1 MAREKRIAHKSPN
14 SLSDANRDIT
24 SAQAK
29 LIRNQNTLGHRQ
41 ALVNSSVPEETP
53 ISVGFAAQIV
63 DEAQKPKRQADLE
76 KARSILDRRQ
86 KGQPVS
92 WVELEWTKTL
102 CAREAKVEGAEMKD
116 VTATDM
122 KKQQWQQDQ
131 EREMKEISAANKHP
145 TWTTRMLL
153 RARLGEGDKLD
164 SGPDNDLSNTSR
176 VSSSATLEPARVSQK
191 KSPAHEPEDDN
202 GGSEK
207 KGEDNAVSQAQP
219 QDPLPS
225 PLGDANNNM
234 TAERNANEDS
244 DVDIWDDDVW
254 ALMIKAN

>member
-1 MAREKRIAHKSPN
+1 
-14 SLSDANRDIT
+14 LTTDIT
-24 SAQAK
+24 RPQ
-29 LIRNQNTLGHRQ
+29 
-41 ALVNSSVPEETP
+41 
-53 ISVGFAAQIV
+53 AAQIV

-131 EREMKEISAANKHP
+131 ERKIQEISAANKHP
-145 TWTTRMLL
+145 PWTTRMLP
-153 RARLGEGDKLD
+153 RARLGEGDKSD
-164 SGPDNDLSNTSR
+164 SGSDNNLSNTSR
-176 VSSSATLEPARVSQK
+176 VSSSATLEPTRISQK
-191 KSPAHEPEDDN
+191 GSAREPEDDN

-207 KGEDNAVSQAQP
+207 EDENTTVSQAQVSLVICEEYTHTNNEQP

-234 TAERNANEDS
+234 TAEQNANEDS

-254 ALMIKAN
+254 ALTIKAY

>member
-1 MAREKRIAHKSPN
+1 
-14 SLSDANRDIT
+14 LTTDIT
-24 SAQAK
+24 RPQ
-29 LIRNQNTLGHRQ
+29 
-41 ALVNSSVPEETP
+41 
-53 ISVGFAAQIV
+53 AAQIV
-63 DEAQKPKRQADLE
+63 DEAQKSKCQADLE

-102 CAREAKVEGAEMKD
+102 CAREAKLEGAEMTD

-131 EREMKEISAANKHP
+131 ERKIQEISAANKHP

-153 RARLGEGDKLD
+153 RARLGEGDKSD
-164 SGPDNDLSNTSR
+164 SVSDSDLSNASG
-176 VSSSATLEPARVSQK
+176 VSGGATPEPARVSQK
-191 KSPAHEPEDDN
+191 KSSAREPEDDN

-207 KGEDNAVSQAQP
+207 KDEDNAVSQAQVSLVIYVEDTHTNNKQP
-219 QDPLPS
+219 QDPLPPPMS
-225 PLGDANNNM
+225 DANNNM
-234 TAERNANEDS
+234 TAKRNADEDS

-254 ALMIKAN
+254 ALMIKAD

>member
-1 MAREKRIAHKSPN
+1 
-14 SLSDANRDIT
+14 LTTDIT
-24 SAQAK
+24 RPQAA
-29 LIRNQNTLGHRQ
+29 H
-41 ALVNSSVPEETP
+41 
-53 ISVGFAAQIV
+53 IV

-76 KARSILDRRQ
+76 KARGILDRRQ
-86 KGQPVS
+86 KGQAVS

-131 EREMKEISAANKHP
+131 ERKIQEISAANKHP

-153 RARLGEGDKLD
+153 RARLGEGDKSD
-164 SGPDNDLSNTSR
+164 SVSDSDLSNASG
-176 VSSSATLEPARVSQK
+176 VSGGATPEPARVSQK

-207 KGEDNAVSQAQP
+207 KDENAVVSQTQVSLVICAEDTHTNNEQP

-225 PLGDANNNM
+225 PLGDSNNNM
-234 TAERNANEDS
+234 TAERNADEDS

-254 ALMIKAN
+254 ALMIKAD

>member
-1 MAREKRIAHKSPN
+1 
-14 SLSDANRDIT
+14 LTTDIT
-24 SAQAK
+24 RPQAA
-29 LIRNQNTLGHRQ
+29 H
-41 ALVNSSVPEETP
+41 
-53 ISVGFAAQIV
+53 IV

-76 KARSILDRRQ
+76 KARGILDRRQ
-86 KGQPVS
+86 KGQAVS

-131 EREMKEISAANKHP
+131 EREIQEISAANKHP
-145 TWTTRMLL
+145 PWTTRMLP
-153 RARLGEGDKLD
+153 RARLGEGDKSD
-164 SGPDNDLSNTSR
+164 SGSDSDLSNASG
-176 VSSSATLEPARVSQK
+176 VSGGATPEPARVSQK

-207 KGEDNAVSQAQP
+207 KDENAVVSQTQVSLVICAEDTHTNNEQP

-225 PLGDANNNM
+225 PLGDSNNNM
-234 TAERNANEDS
+234 TAERNADEDS

-254 ALMIKAN
+254 ALMIKAD

>member
-1 MAREKRIAHKSPN
+1 MTT
-14 SLSDANRDIT
+14 DIT
-24 SAQAK
+24 RPQAA
-29 LIRNQNTLGHRQ
+29 H
-41 ALVNSSVPEETP
+41 
-53 ISVGFAAQIV
+53 IV
-63 DEAQKPKRQADLE
+63 EEAQKPKRQADLE
-76 KARSILDRRQ
+76 KARGILDRRQ

-164 SGPDNDLSNTSR
+164 SGSDNDLSNTSR
-176 VSSSATLEPARVSQK
+176 VSSSATLEPARVSQE

-207 KGEDNAVSQAQP
+207 KGEDNAVSQAQVSLVICEEYTHTNNEQP
-219 QDPLPS
+219 QDRLPS
-225 PLGDANNNM
+225 PLGDDNNNM
-234 TAERNANEDS
+234 TAELNANEDS

-254 ALMIKAN
+254 ALMIKAD